1 MMREKRTE
9 KTIFLVRHAEA
20 VGIDQQK
27 RYLGQQDPDLS
38 PLGIHQAEKLGQ
50 AFRHRP
56 TEAVFTSDL
65 LRAMHTALWI
75 AKNHGCQPVRVREF
89 REISLGEWEGRT
101 FQEVQAQH
109 PEEYEQRGRDI
120 ANYRTPGGESFADLQ
135 KRVLPAFTAVVEKT
149 KGNLVIVA
157 HAGVNRVIL
166 CHLMRRPLQEL
177 LSIPQDHAGVSVLRE
192 EVGSYRVVAVN
203 VDSDGLMSCADRQD
217 NNDSQSQ
224 QRRSST

>member
-1 MMREKRTE
+1 MKR
-9 KTIFLVRHAEA
+9 TIFLVRHAEA

-38 PLGIHQAEKLGQ
+38 PLGFHQAEKLGQ

-56 TEAVFTSDL
+56 IEAVFTSDL
-65 LRAMHTALWI
+65 LRAEHTALWI
-75 AKNHGCQPVRVREF
+75 ARDHHCQPEALREF
-89 REISLGEWEGRT
+89 REISMGAWEGRT

-120 ANYRTPGGESFADLQ
+120 ANYRTPAGESFFDLQ

-177 LSIPQDHAGVSVLRE
+177 FSIPQDHAGVNVLRE
-192 EVGSYRVVAVN
+192 EVGSYHVVAAN
-203 VDSDGLMSCADRQD
+203 VDADSLMC
-217 NNDSQSQ
+217 
-224 QRRSST
+224 T